1 MTRMEFD
8 SLKVVTE
15 SLEGKRNVDEDT
27 FASVAILSDKLERL
41 RKISKKYC
49 AVEFSPYVKNI
60 MAKEKVMAIS

>member
-8 SLKVVTE
+8 NLKVVAE

-41 RKISKKYC
+41 RKISEKYC